1 MVQIL
6 KPQMRNYQA
15 DQTDA
20 IRQQQ
25 MTQFISDVG
34 GVVQGVA
41 NIYNAYQKDV
51 EADEKKAKQADQNI
65 IDIEMADTADYD
77 LTVLNEQNIK
87 AGVDVSSEKYNTLL
101 EEEATKLFM
110 PWHDKMTTEAGKN
123 KVLEMRRKS
132 VDKLKKA
139 NLGSIGKLQKAAQA
153 QKSAQNVAKTMQEEA
168 FEFGK
173 VGDFDAYSE
182 SISDRKQ
189 AYADYKE
196 TQGVPREVSLAE
208 IDLSAVKNYML
219 GQATTDPESILRLFQ
234 DQDAESI
241 YKELKEKNPN
251 ATDEE
256 LRAMALDQRVMVEAE
271 YKKLKKRFPDSDE
284 AELKSLAR
292 INLDKD
298 MYKNRDKMSKMLG
311 DYTTI
316 YRDAYLK
323 GLEAQKQQLAE
334 EQKQFKQGTPN
345 YRKSQ
350 ERIAE
355 IDKMIANPDEEVEK
369 GLREMMAKV
378 VLPVAR
384 AEYKKQ
390 QAQAVKDA
398 EKETL
403 QTYVATLSPDV
414 VESANANIAIEQKP
428 VTKLKDEIELIGGT
442 NLFNKE
448 FEDMDKAFGEYKTKK
463 EERLAKQSIQ
473 KTTFKATQ
481 SMVNGLKKVFA
492 NDGRTD
498 VAVMSDAFTFSG
510 GVIGNT
516 DMSDDDAEQM
526 ESVLY
531 MGVRDRV
538 FGGEIARVLNNADT
552 YYPDLGF
559 METYWASDI
568 KDDSG
573 VIMGNKTM
581 HKTSRDN
588 VKNFIEDEVQ
598 KTYKATMGMFEQAS
612 RLPESERTSAMNKIE
627 KFILDEKKRIYGTA
641 LSEYGINIKELQEA
655 KNTKG
660 FAYAKIGFR
669 IVEFKGLLD
678 NGTPIFDD
686 VDSTAESKLLAE
698 RIEGIKKMS
707 KKEQ

>member
-15 DQTDA
+15 DQTAA
-20 IRQQQ
+20 IKQQQ

-41 NIYNAYQKDV
+41 NIYNAYQRNEQQRTR
-51 EADEKKAKQADQNI
+51 EAEQADQDI
-65 IDIEMADTADYD
+65 INTEMGDKADYD
-77 LTVLNEQNIK
+77 LTAFNVENIGK
-87 AGVDVSSEKYNTLL
+87 GQDVSSQEYIAKL
-101 EEEATKLFM
+101 EAKSQEVYK
-110 PWHDKMTTEAGKN
+110 PWYDQMTTEAGRN
-123 KVLEMRRKS
+123 KVLEMARKS

-139 NLGSIGKLQKAAQA
+139 NLGSVAKLQKSSQA
-153 QKSAQNVAKTMQEEA
+153 QQAVKNVQQSIASEA
-168 FEFGK
+168 FDFGQL
-173 VGDFDAYSE
+173 GDFDSFAE
-182 SISDRKQ
+182 SIADKKEAVV
-189 AYADYKE
+189 AYQE
-196 TQGVPREVSLAE
+196 SQGVPRELAE
-208 IDLSAVKNYML
+208 AQVDLDVAKNFAL
-219 GQATTDPESILRLFQ
+219 GWATNDPESLLQFLG
-234 DQDAESI
+234 DED
-241 YKELKEKNPN
+241 YKN
-251 ATDEE
+251 AQYE
-256 LRAMALDQRVMVEAE
+256 
-271 YKKLKKRFPDSDE
+271 KLKKRFPDSE
-284 AELKSLAR
+284 ESRLRALAN
-292 INLDKD
+292 ISADKD
-298 MYKNRDKMSKMLG
+298 MYKNKDKASKMYG
-311 DYTTI
+311 TFTQQYK
-316 YRDAYLK
+316 DAYIK
-323 GLEAQKQQLAE
+323 GLEGEKQALLE

-390 QAQAVKDA
+390 QAQAAKEA

-414 VESANANIAIEQKP
+414 VESANASLIIGEKNP
-428 VTKLKDEIELIGGT
+428 VDILKEKLNFIGGDT
-442 NLFNKE
+442 FFNKE
-448 FEDMDKAFGEYKTKK
+448 YYDLSKAYDNYKAKK
-463 EERLAKQSIQ
+463 DERLARQSVPQ
-473 KTTFKATQ
+473 TAFKATQ

-498 VAVMSDAFTFSG
+498 AAVMSDAFTFSG

-568 KDDSG
+568 KDNSG

-612 RLPESERTSAMNKIE
+612 RLPESERASAMNKIE

-686 VDSTAESKLLAE
+686 IDSTAESKLLAE

>member
-1 MVQIL
+1 MVQIIR
-6 KPQMRNYQA
+6 PQMRNYQA

-25 MTQFISDVG
+25 MTQNIGEVA

-41 NIYNAYQKDV
+41 NIYNAYQRNEQQRTR
-51 EADEKKAKQADQNI
+51 EAEQADQDI
-65 IDIEMADTADYD
+65 INTEMGDKADYE
-77 LTVLNEQNIK
+77 LTAFNVDSINKGQ
-87 AGVDVSSEKYNTLL
+87 DVSSQDYVAKL
-101 EEEATKLFM
+101 EAKSQELYK
-110 PWHDKMTTEAGKN
+110 PWYDQMTTEAGRN
-123 KVLEMRRKS
+123 KVLEMSRKS

-139 NLGSIGKLQKAAQA
+139 NLGSVAKLQKSSHAQQAA
-153 QKSAQNVAKTMQEEA
+153 KNVQQSIAAEA
-168 FEFGK
+168 FDFGQL
-173 VGDFDAYSE
+173 GDFDSFAE
-182 SISDRKQ
+182 SIADKKEAIV
-189 AYADYKE
+189 AYQE
-196 TQGVPREVSLAE
+196 SQGVPRELAE
-208 IDLSAVKNYML
+208 AQVDLEVAKNFAL
-219 GQATTDPESILRLFQ
+219 GWATNDPESLLQFLG
-234 DQDAESI
+234 DED
-241 YKELKEKNPN
+241 YKN
-251 ATDEE
+251 AQYE
-256 LRAMALDQRVMVEAE
+256 
-271 YKKLKKRFPDSDE
+271 KLKKRFPDSE
-284 AELKSLAR
+284 ESRLRALASMSA
-292 INLDKD
+292 DKD
-298 MYKNRDKMSKMLG
+298 MYKNKDKASKMYG
-311 DYTTI
+311 TFTQQYK
-316 YRDAYLK
+316 DAYIK
-323 GLEAQKQQLAE
+323 GLEGEKQALLE

-355 IDKMIANPDEEVEK
+355 IDEMIANPDEEVEK
-369 GLREMMAKV
+369 GLREMMSKV

-428 VTKLKDEIELIGGT
+428 VTKLKDVIELIGGT

-448 FEDMDKAFGEYKTKK
+448 FEDVDKAFSEYKTKK

-473 KTTFKATQ
+473 TTTFKATQ

-510 GVIGNT
+510 GVIGNA
-516 DMSDDDAEQM
+516 DMSDDDVEQM

-581 HKTSRDN
+581 HKASRDS
-588 VKNFIEDEVQ
+588 VKTFIEDEVQ
-598 KTYKATMGMFEQAS
+598 KTYKATMSMFEQAS
-612 RLPESERTSAMNKIE
+612 RLPEKERSSAMNKIE

-686 VDSTAESKLLAE
+686 IDTTAESKLLAE
-698 RIEGIKKMS
+698 RIEGIKKTS